1 MLWLGQF
8 SRVTKFIAY
17 TVRYL
22 RADGVFARISEIH
35 CTDDTDALRQA
46 ATEMRGDYTALEIV
60 CDGRLVW
67 RGLREEAIAA
77 AQS

>member
-1 MLWLGQF
+1 M
-8 SRVTKFIAY
+8 
-17 TVRYL
+17 

-35 CTDDTDALRQA
+35 CTDDTEALRQA

-60 CDGRLVW
+60 CSGRLVW

-77 AQS
+77 AHC

>member
-1 MLWLGQF
+1 MSWLGQF
-8 SRVTKFIAY
+8 SRVAKFIAY
-17 TVRYL
+17 NVRYL

-46 ATEMRGDYTALEIV
+46 STEMRGDYTALEIV
-60 CDGRLVW
+60 CGGRLVW

-77 AQS
+77 AQH

>member
-1 MLWLGQF
+1 MAWSGRISLVAKL
-8 SRVTKFIAY
+8 IAY

-35 CTDDTDALRQA
+35 CPDDAEALRQA

>member
-8 SRVTKFIAY
+8 SRVAKFIAY

-60 CDGRLVW
+60 CGGRLVW

-77 AQS
+77 SQS

>member
-8 SRVTKFIAY
+8 SRVAKFISY

-60 CDGRLVW
+60 CGGRLVW

-77 AQS
+77 EQC